1 MTNEERLKIAKW
13 DVKVAKSVAGR
24 KNMSPKKKREW
35 TVKLNKANRK
45 LKIAKNKVK

>member
-24 KNMSPKKKREW
+24 KNMSPKKREW